1 VPAQILNFDWFFQG
15 IEKMKYFT
23 ILSFI
28 SRFIF
33 TVSIF
38 FVIKTQSDF
47 ILIPFLTF
55 IGTLFS
61 GLFALYLIFI
71 RYKVRIYFPGIKNI
85 IETLKLG
92 WSVFISLIAPNL
104 YNSFS
109 TVVLKIFYGDIAVGI
124 YDAGRRVNSISEQLP
139 IILSKATFPF
149 LSRRIDKHK
158 SFMKYNMMLCL
169 FISILNLVF
178 AEIIVKILYTP
189 EFNKAVWVIRIMA
202 FTPFAYSLVNGY
214 GINYLLQVG
223 KEKVF
228 KNIILLCSVLGFI
241 LLFVLIPFF
250 SFYGAAATVLII
262 YFLKG
267 IISRH
272 YALKLI
278 K

>member
-1 VPAQILNFDWFFQG
+1 
-15 IEKMKYFT
+15 
-23 ILSFI
+23 
-28 SRFIF
+28 
-33 TVSIF
+33 
-38 FVIKTQSDF
+38 
-47 ILIPFLTF
+47 
-55 IGTLFS
+55 
-61 GLFALYLIFI
+61 
-71 RYKVRIYFPGIKNI
+71 
-85 IETLKLG
+85 
-92 WSVFISLIAPNL
+92 
-104 YNSFS
+104 
-109 TVVLKIFYGDIAVGI
+109 
-124 YDAGRRVNSISEQLP
+124 
-139 IILSKATFPF
+139 
-149 LSRRIDKHK
+149 
-158 SFMKYNMMLCL
+158 
-169 FISILNLVF
+169 
-178 AEIIVKILYTP
+178 
-189 EFNKAVWVIRIMA
+189 MA